1 MHFSLLMVLATLAS
15 PFRRVAAVSIQLT
28 EREIPTVF
36 SLSVDYRPVSQAK
49 LQKRNPSPTV
59 QTDTILYET
68 TPFVRLSVG
77 TPPQP
82 IGLAVDLQD
91 AFIAFLVP
99 NTTNCVPLSKAT
111 SAQYNCAAD
120 DYCALMGYFCPAASS
135 TMKSIQPSKSDP
147 EGPVNADVVTVGSQ
161 RVDGVHMWLNDIY
174 PGDYSRMG
182 VAPGSPLLYL
192 MVDQGFIN
200 SPSFSLWSNASQN
213 NHGHLLF
220 GGVNKAMYKGTLQA
234 FPLSGPNNNVN
245 VPIAAV
251 VVESGGS
258 STAGPATTR
267 HDLADST
274 TAVLSTIDI
283 FTFLPNKTVQ
293 QIYADLD
300 ITPVFI
306 SSFNAS
312 MGIVDCARTHSE
324 NRTVSLVFGSA
335 TISVPWSALFQP
347 FEDNT
352 CEFTIVPYRP
362 DLTSGPGS
370 ELQIG
375 ATFLQYMYL
384 AVDYDNMFAAVAP
397 LNPNPGPDNILEIGN
412 GTRIPD
418 AEGDFPATITPYG
431 APTPTQNT
439 TTGPLPT
446 STTASKA
453 QAVTFT
459 PRAMDIIFGVSGAIL
474 VVF

>member
-1 MHFSLLMVLATLAS
+1 MHFSLLMALATLAS
-15 PFRRVAAVSIQLT
+15 PFRRVAGLSMQLT
-28 EREIPTVF
+28 KREMPAVF
-36 SLSVDYRPVSQAK
+36 SLPVDYHPVSQAK
-49 LQKRNPSPTV
+49 LQKRNPSPT
-59 QTDTILYET
+59 DI
-68 TPFVRLSVG
+68 TPFVKLSVG
-77 TPPQP
+77 TPPQL
-82 IGLAVDLQD
+82 IGLAVDLQN

-99 NTTNCVPLSKAT
+99 NTTDCVPQSNTT

-120 DYCALMGYFCPAASS
+120 DYCAVMGYFCPAASS

-147 EGPVNADVVTVGSQ
+147 EGPVNADVVTIGSQ
-161 RVDGVHMWLNDIY
+161 RVTVSVPNLVLEAKLIDLGNFLD
-174 PGDYSRMG
+174 SRMG
-182 VAPGSPLLYL
+182 IAPGSPLLYL

-200 SPSFSLWSNASQN
+200 SPSFSLWSYGTQN
-213 NHGHLLF
+213 NQGQLLF

-245 VPIAAV
+245 APIAAI
-251 VVESGGS
+251 VVESGNS
-258 STAGPATTR
+258 STAGPTTTK
-267 HDLADST
+267 HNLADST

-300 ITPVFI
+300 ITPTFI
-306 SSFNAS
+306 PSFSAS
-312 MGIVDCARTHSE
+312 MGIVDCARTQSE

-335 TISVPWSALFQP
+335 TISVPWSELFIP
-347 FEDNT
+347 VEDDT

-412 GTRIPD
+412 VTGIPD
-418 AEGDFPATITPYG
+418 ADGDFPAIITPYG
-431 APTPTQNT
+431 APTLTTT
-439 TTGPLPT
+439 TTGSLPT

-459 PRAMDIIFGVSGAIL
+459 PRAMDILLGVSGVIL
-474 VVF
+474 AVF

>member
-1 MHFSLLMVLATLAS
+1 
-15 PFRRVAAVSIQLT
+15 
-28 EREIPTVF
+28 
-36 SLSVDYRPVSQAK
+36 
-49 LQKRNPSPTV
+49 
-59 QTDTILYET
+59 
-68 TPFVRLSVG
+68 
-77 TPPQP
+77 
-82 IGLAVDLQD
+82 
-91 AFIAFLVP
+91 
-99 NTTNCVPLSKAT
+99 
-111 SAQYNCAAD
+111 
-120 DYCALMGYFCPAASS
+120 
-135 TMKSIQPSKSDP
+135 
-147 EGPVNADVVTVGSQ
+147 
-161 RVDGVHMWLNDIY
+161 
-174 PGDYSRMG
+174 MG
-182 VAPGSPLLYL
+182 VAPGSPFLYL

-213 NHGHLLF
+213 NQGHLLF

-251 VVESGGS
+251 VVDSGGS
-258 STAGPATTR
+258 GTAGSTTTR

-283 FTFLPNKTVQ
+283 FTFLPNNTVQ
-293 QIYADLD
+293 QIYSNLD
-300 ITPVFI
+300 ITPTFI
-306 SSFNAS
+306 PSFNAS
-312 MGIVDCARTHSE
+312 MGIVDCDRTHSE

-335 TISVPWSALFQP
+335 TISVPWGDLFQP

-362 DLTSGPGS
+362 DLTYGPGS

-418 AEGDFPATITPYG
+418 ADGDFPATITPYG
-431 APTPTQNT
+431 APTPTTT

-459 PRAMDIIFGVSGAIL
+459 PGAMNIILGVSGAIL
-474 VVF
+474 AAF

>member
-1 MHFSLLMVLATLAS
+1 M
-15 PFRRVAAVSIQLT
+15 
-28 EREIPTVF
+28 
-36 SLSVDYRPVSQAK
+36 
-49 LQKRNPSPTV
+49 
-59 QTDTILYET
+59 LYDT
-68 TPFVRLSVG
+68 TPFVSVSVE

-82 IGLAVDLQD
+82 IGLTVDLQD
-91 AFIAFLVP
+91 GFIAFLVP

-120 DYCALMGYFCPAASS
+120 DYCATMGYFFPAASS
-135 TMKSIQPSKSDP
+135 TMKSIQPSKSVP
-147 EGPVNADVVTVGSQ
+147 EGPVNADVVTVGRQ
-161 RVDGVHMWLNDIY
+161 RVEGVHMWLNDIS
-174 PGDYSRMG
+174 PGGYSRMG
-182 VAPGSPLLYL
+182 ITPGSPFLYL
-192 MVDQGFIN
+192 MVDQGLIN

-213 NHGHLLF
+213 NQGHLLF

-251 VVESGGS
+251 VVESGDS
-258 STAGPATTR
+258 STAGPTTLR

-274 TAVLSTIDI
+274 RAVLSTIDI

-293 QIYADLD
+293 QIYSDLD
-300 ITPVFI
+300 ITPTFI
-306 SSFNAS
+306 PSFNAS
-312 MGIVDCARTHSE
+312 MGIVDCARTQSE

-335 TISVPWSALFQP
+335 TISAPWSELFQP

-352 CEFTIVPYRP
+352 CEFTIVPP

-397 LNPNPGPDNILEIGN
+397 LNPNPGPDHILEIGN

-418 AEGDFPATITPYG
+418 ADGDFPATMTPYG
-431 APTPTQNT
+431 APTLATT
-439 TTGPLPT
+439 TTGSPPT

-453 QAVTFT
+453 QAVTFK
-459 PRAMDIIFGVSGAIL
+459 PRAMDIILGVSGAIL
-474 VVF
+474 AAF